1 MKEQDFIQ
9 INLINLLKNEKIN
22 KKYENNLL
30 KKDDKFA

>member
-9 INLINLLKNEKIN
+9 INLRNLLKNEKIN